1 MILRTAVSAVRLAF
15 CGVAMALALGWAMPA
30 LAQIATMDRLPE
42 TEGPALAELTDGQL
56 ARMGFPPTPTDL
68 AARSFDAVFV
78 DFIRETRPGAQGMPG
93 FDIVGRVRAMLD
105 GPEQE
110 PLPCGRR
117 ANFVG
122 PDAKRIDSRRMQ
134 ADGAGDPPFT
144 LSRWVFYAEGCGVVR
159 LLSLFVLD
167 REDGQFR
174 VNVLPVD
181 HSLLDLR
188 LLSEILPEML
198 KKGQKAAQCKEIELD
213 MARPFGYRRNASPK
227 RLDWSE
233 FWVMA
238 GCGRKAGFRID
249 MVQQPDGNYRHQIDS
264 VPMFQK

>member
-1 MILRTAVSAVRLAF
+1 MVYRKAFVKMRAMLRLVSVACGLAW
-15 CGVAMALALGWAMPA
+15 GMPA
-30 LAQIATMDRLPE
+30 LAQIATMERLPA
-42 TEGPALAELTDGQL
+42 TEGAALVEMTEAHLT
-56 ARMGFPPTPTDL
+56 RMGFPPAPTDL

-105 GPEQE
+105 GPDQE

-134 ADGAGDPPFT
+134 ADGAGNPPFT

-188 LLSEILPEML
+188 LLSDIMPEML
-198 KKGQKAAQCKEIELD
+198 REGQKATQCKEVELD

-238 GCGRKAGFRID
+238 GCGQKAGFRID
-249 MVQQPDGNYRHQIDS
+249 MVQQPDGDYRHQIDS